1 MSKGITMCTVYVL
14 IRVYRIKLTRIIKT
28 GSTVYFRFCL
38 TSPVFRFW
46 WSIQWQCRLPTRWI
60 YQTTPWVNHFV
71 NNRHIIK
78 KKIGRKNWFGFDK
91 CVLTCRRIYAT
102 FQPEV
107 FRKATYLQL
116 FTYLHQSHWVLWGGF
131 DVVDSLTT
139 RLRKSNIPSWRVI
152 SHCSMNPFVILGQ
165 N

>member
-1 MSKGITMCTVYVL
+1 MSYFVFTVSSWHESSRPEVLCISGAVNWLPPSSASGGRSSDNVGCRPGGSIRHPPELIILWITD
-14 IRVYRIKLTRIIKT
+14 
-28 GSTVYFRFCL
+28 
-38 TSPVFRFW
+38 
-46 WSIQWQCRLPTRWI
+46 RLL
-60 YQTTPWVNHFV
+60 
-71 NNRHIIK
+71 K
-78 KKIGRKNWFGFDK
+78 KKRGRKNWFGFDK

-139 RLRKSNIPSWRVI
+139 RLRKSNTPSWRVI